1 MNAWM
6 RAGILFGVTLLVT
19 LLVMPLVALGQNAP
33 AEDPAGTVTGVA
45 TYRERIAMPKNAS
58 FEATLADVSKM
69 DAPAE
74 TIGTAVMENPGNP
87 PYHFSISYDPR
98 RIVENHTYAV
108 RATIKIGD
116 ELAFTSDTTYPV
128 ITRGNGKEVNILLKS
143 AGGRKTA
150 TDAGSAQGKIALENT
165 TWKATRVNDKD
176 VAANENKRFPY
187 IVLQSADHRVAG
199 SGGCNRITG
208 TYSVEKQTIHFG
220 PMASTMMACPSGMD
234 TEKDFLQA
242 LDQARTWKIRT
253 NELELYGEDG
263 NLLVR
268 LEASE
273 TK

>member
-33 AEDPAGTVTGVA
+33 AEDAAGTVTGVA

-69 DAPAE
+69 DTPAE

-150 TDAGSAQGKIALENT
+150 PQKSDAPSARDFP
-165 TWKATRVNDKD
+165 RVSHDQ
-176 VAANENKRFPY
+176 VGVRT
-187 IVLQSADHRVAG
+187 G
-199 SGGCNRITG
+199 SGRTFNSGISS
-208 TYSVEKQTIHFG
+208 YSHMRSRQ
-220 PMASTMMACPSGMD
+220 
-234 TEKDFLQA
+234 
-242 LDQARTWKIRT
+242 R
-253 NELELYGEDG
+253 
-263 NLLVR
+263 
-268 LEASE
+268 
-273 TK
+273 

>member
-33 AEDPAGTVTGVA
+33 AEDAAGTVTGVA

-98 RIVENHTYAV
+98 RIVESHTYAV

-116 ELAFTSDTTYPV
+116 EVAFISDTTYPV

-176 VAANENKRFPY
+176 VVANENKRFPY